1 MRKLL
6 IVLAVLVVLGLAAF
20 LASPLNRIYL
30 PTATGISAKQACSLH
45 FVSGLSLERARALYI
60 DPLLEPALPVL
71 RVSVDEGRR
80 QARASLIGLYRQTAV
95 FRQGLGCTL
104 VHDESAF
111 DQSLSV
117 PESGTFDAL
126 EEDAAHRTAWFK
138 PGKLEAAL
146 DAAFA
151 EPAGAGRNTLAV
163 VVLHRGR
170 LVAQRYAEGIGPGT
184 PLHGW
189 SMTKSVIAALA
200 GALIERG
207 DIQLDQSGIVD
218 SPQLDDITLEHLLRM
233 TSGLAMAERADGF
246 DPNSDMLFTEGD
258 MAAWAA
264 GRERAHEPGTHW
276 QYMSGNTILAARR
289 LQDEL
294 GNTLPDQSHG
304 LRSLLFDPIGIQTA
318 VMEVDHRGTFQGSSY
333 LYAGAHDWARLAQLF
348 LQDGVWDSRRVLA
361 EGWVERVSRSMHGAR
376 EDAYGLGFWLG
387 HPDEAAPRGIFY
399 MSGFQGQYAF
409 IVPSHD
415 LVIVRLGATNR
426 TGTGVFELVMA
437 VIDALKEAGG
447 EVPDWRPVQ
456 SN

>member
-6 IVLAVLVVLGLAAF
+6 IALIVLVVVGLAVF
-20 LASPLNRIYL
+20 LASPLNRVYL

-45 FVSGLSLERARALYI
+45 FVSGLSLERARSLYI

-71 RVSVDEGRR
+71 RVSIDEDRR
-80 QARASLIGLYRQTAV
+80 QASASLLGLYRQTAV

-104 VHDESAF
+104 VHDESRF
-111 DQSLSV
+111 DRSLAV
-117 PESGTFDAL
+117 PGSGGFEPL
-126 EEDAAHRTAWFK
+126 NEDSAHRSAWFE
-138 PGKLEAAL
+138 PGAL
-146 DAAFA
+146 DAALDSAFE
-151 EPAGAGRNTLAV
+151 EPAGGGRNTLAV

-170 LVAQRYAEGIGPGT
+170 LVAQRYADGIGPDT

-200 GALIERG
+200 GAMDERG
-207 DIQLDQSGIVD
+207 HIRLQEPGIPD
-218 SPQLDDITLEHLLRM
+218 SPRLGDVTLEHLLRM
-233 TSGLAMAERADGF
+233 TSGLAMEERADGF

-258 MAAWAA
+258 MAGWAA
-264 GRERAHEPGTHW
+264 RREQAHAPGTHW

-294 GNTLPDQSHG
+294 GDSLPEQVRG
-304 LRSLLFDPIGIQTA
+304 LRSLLFEPIGIQTA
-318 VMEVDHRGTFQGSSY
+318 VMEVDQRGTFQGSSY
-333 LYAGAHDWARLAQLF
+333 LYATAHDWARLAQLF
-348 LQDGVWDSRRVLA
+348 LQDGVWGSRRVLA
-361 EGWVERVSRSMHGAR
+361 EGWVDRVSRSTDGAR

-387 HPDEAAPRGIFY
+387 HPDEAAPAGIFY
-399 MSGFQGQYAF
+399 MNGFQGQYAF

-437 VIDALKEAGG
+437 VIEALKEAGG